1 MYIIE
6 YIHCLKNSN
15 QKKFGASN
23 FSTPHSSST
32 VARSVLPAK
41 FILPE
46 KGINFKTDQ
55 QIGKVESATVYAGI
69 LGIVSVAVMVYNFDK
84 LSHIHYMLT
93 NFCCKRKQSL
103 LHYIILIL

>member
-1 MYIIE
+1 
-6 YIHCLKNSN
+6 
-15 QKKFGASN
+15 
-23 FSTPHSSST
+23 
-32 VARSVLPAK
+32 
-41 FILPE
+41 
-46 KGINFKTDQ
+46 
-55 QIGKVESATVYAGI
+55 VYAGI